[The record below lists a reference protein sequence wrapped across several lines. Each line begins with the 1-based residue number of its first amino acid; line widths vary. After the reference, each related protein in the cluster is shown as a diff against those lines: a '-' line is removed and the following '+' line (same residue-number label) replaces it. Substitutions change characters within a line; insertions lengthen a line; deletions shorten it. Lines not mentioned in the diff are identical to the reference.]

1 MNIKN
6 ILERVFN
13 KVLLPKPTFV
23 SPTNASIEIGENSVL
38 NGTAIKRHADSKII
52 IGSGC
57 LIEGMLAT
65 NTSYSQIKIGN
76 ETFIGGGSVIESAC
90 SITIEDN
97 VLISYQCI
105 IQDSDNH
112 SLIFSLRKDDVTDWK
127 NREYHNWE
135 ITPQKAVLLKK
146 GSWLGARVIILKGVT
161 IGEGSIVGAGSVVT
175 KDVPDWTI
183 VAGNPATIIRGI
195 PENER

>member
-1 MNIKN
+1 
-6 ILERVFN
+6 
-13 KVLLPKPTFV
+13 LLPQPALV
-23 SPTNASIEIGENSVL
+23 SSINTSIEIGENSVF
-38 NGTAIKRHADSKII
+38 NGTAIKRHPDSKII

-57 LIEGMLAT
+57 LIEGTLAT

-76 ETFIGGGSVIESAC
+76 KTFIGGGSIIESAC

-112 SLIFSLRKDDVTDWK
+112 SSIYSLRKDDVTDWK

-135 ITPQKAVLLKK
+135 LTPKKAVLLKK
-146 GSWLGARVIILKGVT
+146 GAWIGARVIILKGVT